1 MLSWMFPL
9 FLRKKRYCEEWFLE
23 RFCECSLI
31 WICSNNSYT
40 LWYWYELPEVIF
52 LNTVKDMFLWFIW
65 FTNNV
70 MPCGQFR
77 HFHTHTTNKKSGN
90 HLKLRWWVTT
100 WCGLIGELIV
110 CHYILPF
117 ETHKITACVAAYGH
131 VFVQT
136 SYMKKCLL
144 TLDKCN

>member
-23 RFCECSLI
+23 SFCQCSLI

-100 WCGLIGELIV
+100 WCGLNGELIV
-110 CHYILPF
+110 CQY
-117 ETHKITACVAAYGH
+117 
-131 VFVQT
+131 T
-136 SYMKKCLL
+136 SIWNAQNHGLCCGLLARLCPNQLYEKMPL